1 MTTQHTSDHEQPDH
15 EPRVEAGVSANSQS
29 EADKMPPSKKNWDRK
44 TRRRHSVSTEDPS
57 PAPDQTESDQESSEQ
72 AALDQQPKEEQLNE
86 EKTDESSSTSTSAIK
101 DYSQPAEQP
110 LAETSAVE
118 EVPAEE
124 SSVDLAGESSAEA
137 SAEEPLTE
145 ELPAEELPA
154 EEPAPLSEQPDEM
167 SPAKTTAVKDY
178 SKPIDHPVPD
188 SSLSEAPQQQDEESQ
203 QKEDS
208 DLWEDQV
215 QETLVEVVE
224 ADEASDHDVVESIIE
239 EHIVEEPEDSAEPE
253 KPVKS
258 EESQEVDQVLEPKE
272 EAEPQDT
279 EESAEPEPESEQ
291 SQEPEQSAEP
301 EKSEEPQEPE
311 PAAEQKET
319 RAPSVALFED
329 DFDDELYASL
339 EVSAPESKDAFEGIE
354 ESIDAV
360 EAAAEEAE
368 ESIDAVEAATEEIE
382 EPIRQEPKPE
392 SVKQPAQTKKPTK
405 RKKADVK
412 PADQQAP
419 QQQPSRQQQQQ
430 EETEPQRREQQPKQ
444 RQRDQRQTQ
453 KQDERQQAQQQKQD
467 DQQRTKPQR
476 AKRQRAQEQRE
487 QDQQR
492 VQQKTERQQQ
502 EREQQRERQQQ
513 REKQQ
518 QQREQQKQ
526 RQRQQ
531 CYLKSSSF
539 KQAFRNLL
547 KLNAGTAWR
556 EMRVPI
562 VTFFVLFSLLALAV
576 ADALPAIDAFNAAI
590 ISAVHSLRGVLDTF
604 VVALTTIGDFL
615 PMAGLCLVVCLI
627 LYLAK
632 KWDSL
637 AFFIVNVV
645 LAIVCVQVLKLI
657 FAVPRP
663 TAETLV
669 PLPQSFSFPSAHSF
683 CSLIVFGMIGLL
695 IYRALIRRGVSD
707 RAARIPGVIL
717 IIFAILVGI
726 SRIYVGVHWPSDVL
740 GGWLLAGT
748 WLSYVG
754 ALYTA
759 GARQTGRHQR

>member
-15 EPRVEAGVSANSQS
+15 EPRVEAGVSTDSQS
-29 EADKMPPSKKNWDRK
+29 ESDKTPSSKKNWDKK
-44 TRRRHSVSTEDPS
+44 TRRRHSVSTEDPP
-57 PAPDQTESDQESSEQ
+57 PAPDQPDFEKVAEPEQSQEVE
-72 AALDQQPKEEQLNE
+72 
-86 EKTDESSSTSTSAIK
+86 
-101 DYSQPAEQP
+101 QPAE
-110 LAETSAVE
+110 LEETAELQEMEESAESE
-118 EVPAEE
+118 EVQDPEQ
-124 SSVDLAGESSAEA
+124 SAE
-137 SAEEPLTE
+137 PE
-145 ELPAEELPA
+145 EL
-154 EEPAPLSEQPDEM
+154 QR
-167 SPAKTTAVKDY
+167 
-178 SKPIDHPVPD
+178 
-188 SSLSEAPQQQDEESQ
+188 QDETPQPKDDPE
-203 QKEDS
+203 
-208 DLWEDQV
+208 LHEDQV

-224 ADEASDHDVVESIIE
+224 ADETSDHDVIEDVIE
-239 EHIVEEPEDSAEPE
+239 EHIVEELE
-253 KPVKS
+253 K
-258 EESQEVDQVLEPKE
+258 L
-272 EAEPQDT
+272 
-279 EESAEPEPESEQ
+279 AEPEPESEQ
-291 SQEPEQSAEP
+291 PQEPEKPAELEEVSEPQEAEEAAEPEEEAEPQETEQPVESEESQEPEPTP
-301 EKSEEPQEPE
+301 ES
-311 PAAEQKET
+311 KET
-319 RAPSVALFED
+319 RAPSVALLED
-329 DFDDELYASL
+329 DFDDEFYDSL
-339 EVSAPESKDAFEGIE
+339 EVSTPKSKEDQTSAQAHRKPWKAKRQAQVKKAYLE
-354 ESIDAV
+354 EHRNPVVD
-360 EAAAEEAE
+360 
-368 ESIDAVEAATEEIE
+368 
-382 EPIRQEPKPE
+382 
-392 SVKQPAQTKKPTK
+392 QPAVQDLTSQK
-405 RKKADVK
+405 
-412 PADQQAP
+412 Q
-419 QQQPSRQQQQQ
+419 QQQPQ
-430 EETEPQRREQQPKQ
+430 EEAQPQRQEQQPKQ
-444 RQRDQRQTQ
+444 QPKQQQRDQRQKK
-453 KQDERQQAQQQKQD
+453 KQDERQQVKQQKQD

-487 QDQQR
+487 QDLQRERDQQR
-492 VQQKTERQQQ
+492 SQQKTEREQR
-502 EREQQRERQQQ
+502 EREQ
-513 REKQQ
+513 QQ

-531 CYLKSSSF
+531 RYLKSSSF

-576 ADALPAIDAFNAAI
+576 ADALPAVDAFNAAI

-604 VVALTTIGDFL
+604 VVTLTTIGDFL

-707 RAARIPGVIL
+707 RAARIPGIIL
-717 IIFAILVGI
+717 IVFAILVGI